1 MRLKCQLA
9 LICALAASR
18 FTVMLRAL
26 AEVNRLFL
34 VRLRWFLS
42 TICNPDKP
50 TPLFGQV
57 LYYISR
63 IEFQSRGSS
72 HAHIVIW
79 IADRATASTQKSQL
93 TSRLASSKIQSA
105 AGALLPIA
113 AFSVPPV
120 LRAHNSCGPA
130 AQVLSRSRQSG
141 VAMHEPQLQSGRLL
155 HRGLC
160 LQAVLPEAQLRRS
173 LH

>member
-1 MRLKCQLA
+1 MWQATISTRTPFATRRLVRLKCQLA

-63 IEFQSRGSS
+63 IEFQSRGSP

-79 IADRATASTQKSQL
+79 IADRATVERINAEITAHKPPRFVENPEH
-93 TSRLASSKIQSA
+93 SRR
-105 AGALLPIA
+105 AL
-113 AFSVPPV
+113 
-120 LRAHNSCGPA
+120 AHN
-130 AQVLSRSRQSG
+130 RI
-141 VAMHEPQLQSGRLL
+141 
-155 HRGLC
+155 
-160 LQAVLPEAQLRRS
+160 
-173 LH
+173 